1 MCPFKTFGGE
11 GNILF
16 TCPICVLFLS
26 RDRILMFGCGLQAEL
41 DSTMTSLCEHLENQR
56 NWLSDVE
63 TALLRQAPA
72 AEETALQALTV
83 EQQVRAVIFVNY

>member
-1 MCPFKTFGGE
+1 MLTF
-11 GNILF
+11 
-16 TCPICVLFLS
+16 V
-26 RDRILMFGCGLQAEL
+26 CGLQAEL

-83 EQQVRAVIFVNY
+83 EQQVRAVIFVNYLFPVESLTQLLFSI